1 MADVAPSFGTLSQVA
16 IIARLRAR
24 IFRNSIRTTS
34 ARLDLV
40 AFLLVGALVAFLALG
55 IGMGMAFGAYFAL
68 TTGKLALLNFLF
80 WGIFLAWHVLPILFA
95 SFTVGF
101 DFRNL
106 LRFPLRFLAFYLLS
120 LAYSLFDPA
129 LLSCLFWLICL
140 GAGAAFARP
149 DLFPAILL
157 VVMVFAA
164 TNLLLGRLISSWL
177 ERLLAR
183 RRAREALIAL
193 FLLSMFSLQL
203 FGVAG
208 QRWGNEAG
216 PLRVKLAP
224 LLSPLLRPFPPGLAS
239 SSIEQAA
246 QGNAL
251 PTLAP
256 VALLAAYGVLFAWL
270 LRRRLLAQY
279 RGEDLSESLA
289 PSRPSVPS
297 AFRPAP
303 VSSASSASFASFILP
318 PPVAAMFE
326 KEVRYILRNSILL
339 LTMVA
344 PVLFLIVL
352 LSAGQ
357 SPRPGKRSV
366 MPITSSDFLFPGAVA
381 YAVLIFTNLLHNC
394 FGYAGYGIQLLL
406 AAPVRFRDILLGVNL
421 AQTALVLFETALITL
436 FYSFFF
442 HPPAL
447 LMLLATLAMLCFLL
461 LVNLSAGNLLSLYRP
476 RRIEFGSMRR
486 QQASGLTVLIG
497 LGIQLASLLLITL
510 IFLATYFFGGTWL
523 ALLVFLV
530 LAAATAQLYRTVL
543 DRCTRIALD
552 RREFLTA
559 EFCRSS

>member
-1 MADVAPSFGTLSQVA
+1 MADVARSFGTLPQVA
-16 IIARLRAR
+16 LIARLRAR
-24 IFRNSIRTTS
+24 IFRNSIRTSS

-40 AFLLVGALVAFLALG
+40 AYLLVSAVIVLFDLAV
-55 IGMGMAFGAYFAL
+55 GMGMAFGAYFAL
-68 TTGKLALLNFLF
+68 TTGKLTLLNILF
-80 WGIFLAWHVLPILFA
+80 WAIFLAWHFLPIMFA
-95 SFTVGF
+95 SFTVSF

-106 LRFPLRFLAFYLLS
+106 LRFPLRFLAFYILS
-120 LAYSLFDPA
+120 LVYCLFDPA
-129 LLSCLFWLICL
+129 LLSCIFWLICL

-149 DLFPAILL
+149 DLFPVILL
-157 VVMVFAA
+157 VVLVFAA
-164 TNLLLGRLISSWL
+164 TNLFLGRLISSWL

-183 RRAREALIAL
+183 RRTREALIAL
-193 FLLSMFSLQL
+193 FLLAMISLQL

-208 QRWGNEAG
+208 ERWGRQAA
-216 PLRVKLAP
+216 PILAK
-224 LLSPLLRPFPPGLAS
+224 LSPLLRPLPPGLAGMS
-239 SSIEQAA
+239 LEQAL

-251 PTLAP
+251 PTFWP
-256 VALLAAYGVLFAWL
+256 IALLSTYGVVSAWL

-289 PSRPSVPS
+289 PSRPAALFSSSSVS
-297 AFRPAP
+297 ST
-303 VSSASSASFASFILP
+303 SSASITSYAPSSLP
-318 PPVAAMFE
+318 GPVAAMFE
-326 KEVRYILRNSILL
+326 KEIRYILRNSVLL
-339 LTMVA
+339 LTLVA

-357 SPRPGKRSV
+357 SPRPGKHSV
-366 MPITSSDFLFPGAVA
+366 LPFTSSDFLFPGAVA

-421 AQTALVLFETALITL
+421 AQTALVLFETLLIAL
-436 FYSFFF
+436 FYSLFF

-447 LMLLATLAMLCFLL
+447 PLLLATLAMLCFLL
-461 LVNLSAGNLLSLYRP
+461 LINLSAGNLLSLYRP

-497 LGIQLASLLLITL
+497 LGIQLASFVVIALV
-510 IFLATYFFGGTWL
+510 FLATHFFGGMWL
-523 ALLVFLV
+523 SFLVFLV
-530 LAAATAQLYRTVL
+530 LAAAASQIYRTVL

-559 EFCRSS
+559 EFCR